1 MLMSHAL
8 ISASEIGFPS
18 PGGSAS
24 DGSAAKASASRREG
38 VALSIDMLDLSL
50 VVDRPA
56 WGAVVVLVGDPER
69 VGALR
74 ALAALGDELRAQRL
88 RVSRLIPGAALQDRR
103 LPIPAPRRAEA
114 GKRLGLYRLLQRRL
128 RPALAAV
135 GRDQ

>member
-24 DGSAAKASASRREG
+24 AAGAATASASTREE

-56 WGAVVVLVGDPER
+56 REAVVVLAGESEHVGY
-69 VGALR
+69 LR
-74 ALAALGDELRAQRL
+74 GLAALGDELRAQRL

-103 LPIPAPRRAEA
+103 LPIP
-114 GKRLGLYRLLQRRL
+114 
-128 RPALAAV
+128 
-135 GRDQ
+135 

>member
-56 WGAVVVLVGDPER
+56 REAVVVLVGEPEH
-69 VGALR
+69 VGDLR
-74 ALAALGDELRAQRL
+74 GLAALGDELRAQRL
-88 RVSRLIPGAALQDRR
+88 RVSRLIPGAPLHDR
-103 LPIPAPRRAEA
+103 P
-114 GKRLGLYRLLQRRL
+114 
-128 RPALAAV
+128 LAV
-135 GRDQ
+135 PPPPHPQP